1 MTDFIIN
8 FLLQFNVIIENNYEL
23 SIILYFIFSLIF
35 FTMSLPGTLII
46 VLASSFF
53 FGFYVG
59 FLINIIS
66 VVFGSLIFFIFF
78 KKIFN
83 NYFIKYLENYSEKL
97 NKLVKKSSYEY
108 LILLRLISAI
118 PLFIQNIFLS
128 TLHIS
133 KKKFLIS
140 SFLGLSPYFL
150 FFTFVGDQFSSL
162 IELKSFEMK
171 NLLTTEFILIIL
183 VLIIILISRI
193 FFKIK

>member
-8 FLLQFNVIIENNYEL
+8 SLLQFNVIIENNYEL

-83 NYFIKYLENYSEKL
+83 KYFIKYLDNYSEKL
-97 NKLVKKSSYEY
+97 NKLV
-108 LILLRLISAI
+108 ISAI
-118 PLFIQNIFLS
+118 PLFVQNIFLS

-162 IELKSFEMK
+162 IELKSFKMK
-171 NLLTTEFILIIL
+171 DFLTTEFILIIL